1 MNTTNTQSTN
11 GPSKVPAVINA
22 LRRIERLLKTKGW
35 IKGQFHTDDGYCMIG
50 ALIHATPN
58 EDERNP
64 VTKLLTAQIQ
74 NRVGHPYMHRYND
87 HPAITKEDV
96 LGVVRSAINVARR
109 QYHV

>member
-22 LRRIERLLKTKGW
+22 LRRIERLLKKGW
-35 IKGQFHTDDGYCMIG
+35 IKGRFRTSEGHCLIG
-50 ALIHATPN
+50 AMIDAVPR
-58 EDERNP
+58 EEEQKAAS
-64 VTKLLTAQIQ
+64 KLLTSQVQ
-74 NRVGHPYMHRYND
+74 KRVGHPFMHRYND
-87 HPAITKEDV
+87 AFTTTKEDV